1 MYKSTATIVNVL
13 LGCTLTGSMQ
23 SAYSAEYKSTV
34 SLITPTTQSKTISGF
49 RGTTF
54 VTGGADSTTHALYG
68 ISSRE
73 RSDNPCLVT
82 TLKENIN
89 DSSDDTTPAKN
100 LCGPNG
106 ATSSTIK
113 ADFSDSSL
121 VGGKRVFVTGIQVC
135 MNNNKTRVKGYRLRG
150 KGISDTGKLVSLSD
164 GDDCSEVFDP
174 KKGPEPQQGSL
185 EYRLC
190 GGGITEPQAI
200 RTNCDEND
208 GWMKWAECDDN
219 KLATAAVLHFEAGN
233 KPRSLVGIA
242 LKCRGIKSGK
252 SIAQ

>member
-89 DSSDDTTPAKN
+89 GSSDDTTPAKN
-100 LCGPNG
+100 LCGPNS

-121 VGGKRVFVTGIQVC
+121 VGGKRVFVTGVQVC
-135 MNNNKTRVKGYRLRG
+135 MNNKKTRVKGFKLRG
-150 KGISDTGKLVSLSD
+150 KKINDTGKLVELSSE
-164 GDDCSEVFDP
+164 CSEVFDP
-174 KKGPEPQQGSL
+174 KKGPEVQQGSL
-185 EYRLC
+185 ENRLC
-190 GGGITEPQAI
+190 GITEPEAT
-200 RTNCDEND
+200 RTNCDESN
-208 GWMKWAECDDN
+208 GWMKWAECADN
-219 KLATAAVLHFEAGN
+219 ELATAAVLHFEAGN
-233 KPRSLVGIA
+233 KPQSLTGIA
-242 LKCRGIKSGK
+242 LKCRRIKSGI